1 MTPAFSIGEALRL
14 GWRTTKEHFWFFV
27 GLLLIIIVISMV
39 PGVVFQVLEI
49 REGVAVIV
57 SQVIIMVFAI
67 LFKIGLL
74 KIALAFVR
82 GGRPSMA
89 ELYRSWHLFL
99 KFLAGTLLYWL
110 ILLGGFILF
119 IVPGII
125 LALKFQ
131 WYTYFIVDK
140 GLGPI
145 AALKASSR
153 ATNGLK
159 WDLLGVNVVFGIV
172 NFLGVLALILGIFA
186 TAPTVIV
193 AMAYVYTKLAA
204 NGPHTEAA
212 A

>member
-39 PGVVFQVLEI
+39 PGIVFQVLEI

-89 ELYRSWHLFL
+89 ELYRSWRLFL

-119 IVPGII
+119 IIPGII

-159 WDLLGVNVVFGIV
+159 WDLLGANVVFGIV